1 MINNYVSF
9 LVLFKILIA
18 SLILYVFTAILGWD
32 MFKYPDFNY
41 IYSECSEKYYSN
53 ILYGELFCSLNSI
66 SGKEFNHKST
76 IFVLIACLI
85 NMLLLVGYFK
95 IFQKYLNKYGKYL
108 FIALL
113 VLHPYMGV
121 YFFRFYT
128 DLFAS
133 IGIFLMS
140 YYLINNKR
148 IDLLFIVS
156 GLILMNF
163 RIALIPVF
171 FIYSLFEIIQRYR
184 NNDSF
189 GMPLILI
196 VFSLISLLPVIDFS
210 IKFAQINSNI
220 PLFSKV
226 IYNFIFTFGFRESF
240 VGVFRQNFWGGD
252 PLNPA
257 LDNPA
262 IFIAEFQI
270 LDYLS
275 LLVSIFL
282 LMVHLIGLYGL
293 IKFSM
298 REKAFILILFTY
310 ILVPLVS
317 IAHMRYLLPLMPILL
332 FGFSYIIF
340 RNTNKNLN

>member
-9 LVLFKILIA
+9 LVFFKILIA
-18 SLILYVFTAILGWD
+18 SLIIYVFTAILGWD
-32 MFKYPDFNY
+32 IFKYPDFNT
-41 IYSECSEKYYSN
+41 IYNECSEKYYSN

-66 SGKEFNHKST
+66 SGKEFSHKST
-76 IFVLIACLI
+76 IFVLIAGLI

-95 IFQKYLNKYGKYL
+95 IFQKYLNEYGKYL

-171 FIYSLFEIIQRYR
+171 FIYSLF
-184 NNDSF
+184 
-189 GMPLILI
+189 
-196 VFSLISLLPVIDFS
+196 
-210 IKFAQINSNI
+210 
-220 PLFSKV
+220 
-226 IYNFIFTFGFRESF
+226 
-240 VGVFRQNFWGGD
+240 
-252 PLNPA
+252 
-257 LDNPA
+257 
-262 IFIAEFQI
+262 
-270 LDYLS
+270 
-275 LLVSIFL
+275 
-282 LMVHLIGLYGL
+282 
-293 IKFSM
+293 
-298 REKAFILILFTY
+298 
-310 ILVPLVS
+310 
-317 IAHMRYLLPLMPILL
+317 
-332 FGFSYIIF
+332 
-340 RNTNKNLN
+340 